1 LKEKKMTDEMSL
13 TVFDPLKAELAALD
27 EKDSS
32 LVFDHK
38 TPEGEKNLR
47 SYVRKLRGYKGD
59 IGRIK
64 DDAKREAITFGRK
77 IQAIHNELID
87 GVQKIIDSR
96 MKPLDEI
103 EEAKRAEA
111 EAIVEAERLANEK
124 AEADRIAE
132 IERREAEVAAGLAK
146 IKAAKDAEDAKWAEA
161 ERKLHEKKI
170 ADDAAD
176 KATKDAENKAR
187 VEAAQVESDRLE
199 EIENE
204 KAVARMDAEVERKR
218 VADKA
223 HREKIQKDTYRFLCG
238 ILSQADASMVMTPL
252 VDGNIPHVKIVY

>member
-27 EKDSS
+27 EKDAS

-38 TPEGEKNLR
+38 TLEGEKNLR

-87 GVQKIIDSR
+87 GVQKIIDAR

-103 EEAKRAEA
+103 EEAKRLKAEVEIDE
-111 EAIVEAERLANEK
+111 EAAYID
-124 AEADRIAE
+124 EADRNRQIDLTE
-132 IERREAEVAAGLAK
+132 REAAVK
-146 IKAAKDAEDAKWAEA
+146 KAQDEIDANAAEA
-161 ERKLHEKKI
+161 KAKQDEIDKEAREKRI
-170 ADDAAD
+170 ALDAAE
-176 KATKDAENKAR
+176 KATKDAEAKAAAD
-187 VEAAQVESDRLE
+187 AAQKQTDADEMAAALRRRAANKKHRKS
-199 EIENE
+199 IEDE
-204 KAVARMDAEVERKR
+204 VAYALSKLVTDQTSVGR
-218 VADKA
+218 
-223 HREKIQKDTYRFLCG
+223 
-238 ILSQADASMVMTPL
+238 ILRSL
-252 VDGNIPHVKIVY
+252 GNGTIPHVTINY